1 LDELLAWAGVDSLVR
16 STHRSLSVDEVRA
29 LASTELVDIGAHT
42 VTHPALAA
50 LPAALQRD
58 EVTQSKAHLEELL
71 GRPVSW
77 FAYPFGS
84 SGTYTEES
92 VGLVRQ
98 AGFAG
103 ACSAGPGPVGSRTD
117 RFQLPRLHVCDWDGD
132 ELARQLS
139 SLVPGRSWHS

>member
-1 LDELLAWAGVDSLVR
+1 
-16 STHRSLSVDEVRA
+16 LSVEEVRA
-29 LASTELVDIGAHT
+29 LAGTELVDIGAHT

-71 GRPVSW
+71 GRPVRW
-77 FAYPFGS
+77 FAYPYGS

-98 AGFAG
+98 AGFAA
-103 ACSAGPGPVGSRTD
+103 ACSALPGPVELRAD
-117 RFQLPRLHVCDWDGD
+117 RFQLPRVQVYDWDGD
-132 ELARQLS
+132 ELARRLS
-139 SLVPGRSWHS
+139 SLAPGLLWHS